1 MTAAG
6 LAEIVHR
13 RDLAFQ
19 LYEVL
24 DLEALTRSGPFAAHD
39 RETFEAVLDT
49 AERIALERFAPLAAR
64 MDAEEPFIGE
74 DGRVVL
80 PEGVRDALDDY
91 FTAGFHLAHLPEERG
106 GMGLPLTISQ
116 AAAALFTGANPSLT
130 AYPFLTIAA
139 ANLLDAFATD
149 DQKRRYLAPMREGR
163 FFGTMCLSEPQAGS
177 SLADIRTRARPVGD
191 DERLHRIT
199 GSKMWI
205 SGGEHELAENIVHL
219 VLARLPDAPAGVKG
233 ISLFIVPKYRLA
245 IDGAAGEPNDVRLVG
260 LNHKMG
266 YRGTTNCLLAF
277 GDEDDCLG
285 ELVGEPNRGLAAMF
299 HMMNE
304 ARIGVGL
311 GAAVLGYAGYRH
323 ALAYAQ
329 ERLQGRP
336 IAERDPASPPVPII
350 RHADV
355 RRMLVQQKVHVEGA
369 LLLCLDAARI
379 VDEMAAARDEKSRRR
394 HRLLL
399 ELLIPIVKA
408 WPSHYGLRANEL
420 AIQVLGGYGYTRDFP
435 LERLYRDNR
444 LNPIHEGTNGIQSL
458 DLLARK
464 VPMAEGRAFRILM
477 EEMAATVRRAGTDET
492 LREAAGS
499 LEAAANLLSR
509 TTIRLMKLLH
519 EGRVEAAT
527 ANSWRYLQIMGHIVV
542 AWGWLRQGLAARAGL
557 QRLEA
562 EGNGTSAGEERAFYE
577 GKLAAMRFFF
587 AHELPLVGPWA
598 AFVAECEDAHL
609 SIPDEGF

>member
-1 MTAAG
+1 MTTAAV
-6 LAEIVHR
+6 LHEIVSR

-24 DLEALTRSGPFAAHD
+24 DLEALTRSAPFSGHD
-39 RETFEAVLDT
+39 RATFEAVLDT
-49 AERIALERFAPLAAR
+49 AERIALERFAPLAAV
-64 MDAEEPFIGE
+64 MDAEEPRVGA
-74 DGRVVL
+74 DGSVVL
-80 PEGVRDALDDY
+80 PKGVREALDAY
-91 FTAGFHLAHLPEERG
+91 FAAGFHLAHLPEARG
-106 GMGLPLTISQ
+106 GMGLPLTVGQ

-139 ANLLDAFATD
+139 ANLLDAFGTD
-149 DQKRRYLAPMREGR
+149 DQKRHYLAPMREGR

-177 SLADIRTRARPVGD
+177 SLADIRTRAVPVADRPG
-191 DERLHRIT
+191 LHRIT
-199 GSKMWI
+199 GNKMWI
-205 SGGEHELAENIVHL
+205 SGGDHELAENIVHL
-219 VLARLPDAPAGVKG
+219 VLARIEGAPAGVKG
-233 ISLFIVPKYRLA
+233 ISLFAVPKIRVGE
-245 IDGAAGEPNDVRLVG
+245 DGAPGARNDVRLVG

-277 GDEDDCLG
+277 GDEGECLG
-285 ELVGEPNRGLAAMF
+285 ELVGEPHRGLAAMF

-311 GAAVLGYAGYRH
+311 GAAALGYAGYRH
-323 ALAYAQ
+323 ALAYAR

-336 IAERDPASPPVPII
+336 IAEKNPAAPPVPII

-355 RRMLVQQKVHVEGA
+355 RRMLMQQKTYVEGA

-379 VDEMAAARDEKSRRR
+379 VDAMATDTDDEARNRR
-394 HRLLL
+394 RLLL

-408 WPSHYGLRANEL
+408 WPSHYGVRANEL

-464 VPMAEGRAFRILM
+464 VPMAEGLAFRVLM
-477 EEMAATVRRAGTDET
+477 EEMAATVRRAGEDEA

-509 TTIRLMKLLH
+509 TTVRLMKAMH
-519 EGRVEAAT
+519 EGRIEAAT
-527 ANSWRYLQIMGHIVV
+527 ANSWRYLQIMGHVVV

-557 QRLEA
+557 RRLE
-562 EGNGTSAGEERAFYE
+562 ETDGTGTHGERAFYE

-598 AFVAECEDAHL
+598 ALVAECEDAHL
-609 SIPDEGF
+609 AVPDAGF

>member
-1 MTAAG
+1 MTAAP
-6 LAEIVHR
+6 LAEIVQR

-24 DLEALTRSGPFAAHD
+24 DLEALTRTGPFAEHGRA
-39 RETFEAVLDT
+39 TFEAVLDT

-64 MDAEEPFIGE
+64 MDAHEPRIGE
-74 DGRVVL
+74 DGSVVL
-80 PEGVRDALDDY
+80 PAGVREALDDY
-91 FTAGFHLAHLPEERG
+91 FAAGFHLAHLSEEKG
-106 GMGLPLTISQ
+106 GMGLPLTVSQ

-139 ANLLDAFATD
+139 ANLLDAFGSED
-149 DQKRRYLAPMREGR
+149 HKRRYLAPMREGR

-177 SLADIRTRARPVGD
+177 SLADIRTRAEPIDGQEGRF
-191 DERLHRIT
+191 RIR
-199 GSKMWI
+199 GNKMWI
-205 SGGEHELAENIVHL
+205 SAGDHELAENIVHL
-219 VLARLPDAPAGVKG
+219 VLARIEGAPAGVKG
-233 ISLFIVPKYRLA
+233 ISLFIVPKFRVA
-245 IDGAAGEPNDVRLVG
+245 DDGRVGERNDVKLAG

-277 GDEDDCLG
+277 GDEGECLG
-285 ELVGEPNRGLAAMF
+285 ELVGEPNRGLAYMF

-323 ALAYAQ
+323 ALAYAR

-336 IAERDPASPPVPII
+336 IGEKDPESPPVPII

-355 RRMLVQQKVHVEGA
+355 RRMLMEQKVHVEGA

-379 VDEMAAARDEKSRRR
+379 IDLMTAGDDEEAERRD
-394 HRLLL
+394 HLLL

-408 WPSHYGLRANEL
+408 WPSHYGLKANAL

-458 DLLARK
+458 DLLTRK
-464 VPMAEGRAFRILM
+464 VPMANGAAFRVLM
-477 EEMAATVRRAGTDET
+477 EEMADTVRRAGEDEM

-509 TTIRLMKLLH
+509 TTVRLMKAMH
-519 EGRVEAAT
+519 EGRIEAAS
-527 ANSWRYLQIMGHIVV
+527 ANSWRYLQM
-542 AWGWLRQGLAARAGL
+542 
-557 QRLEA
+557 
-562 EGNGTSAGEERAFYE
+562 
-577 GKLAAMRFFF
+577 
-587 AHELPLVGPWA
+587 
-598 AFVAECEDAHL
+598 
-609 SIPDEGF
+609 